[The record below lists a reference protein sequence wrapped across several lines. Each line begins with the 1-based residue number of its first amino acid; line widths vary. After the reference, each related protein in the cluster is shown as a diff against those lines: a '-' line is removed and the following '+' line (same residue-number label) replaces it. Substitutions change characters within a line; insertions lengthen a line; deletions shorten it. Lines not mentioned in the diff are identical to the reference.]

1 MNRPPPL
8 QRLIG
13 VSTVLNDLVKRGIV
27 HVVPSAK
34 ILGKLKL

>member
-27 HVVPSAK
+27 QRGAK
-34 ILGKLKL
+34 R